1 MKKLSPKGRKITEF
15 IVLASVIILSFIFW
29 NTYYIFPIKI
39 FVVLLHEISHGLAAI
54 ASGGN
59 ILEIQINYNLGG
71 VCKIKGGN
79 SLLIA
84 SAGYIGSLLWGG
96 LLFLSARKQNFSTY
110 VCTFISIGLIIITAL
125 FIKHVFGIFFTLGFA
140 IFLFISPRYL
150 PDLFHQLSIKT
161 LGIISCLYTIFDIKS
176 DLITLNYRST
186 DAQVI
191 ANITNVPALFWGI
204 LMLTVSL
211 LIFYLLIRANFKK
224 AI

>member
-15 IVLASVIILSFIFW
+15 LVLTSAIILSFIFW
-29 NTYYIFPIKI
+29 NTFYIFPIKL

-59 ILEIQINYNLGG
+59 IAEIQINYNLGG
-71 VCKIKGGN
+71 AAKITGGN

-96 LLFLSARKQNFSTY
+96 LLFLSARNQKFSIY
-110 VCTFISIGLIIITAL
+110 VCTFYSIGILIITAL
-125 FIKHVFGIFFTLGFA
+125 FIKHLFGIFFALGFV

-150 PDLFHQLSIKT
+150 PDLFHKFSIKI

-176 DLITLNYRST
+176 DLITLNYSST
-186 DAQVI
+186 DAQII
-191 ANITNVPALFWGI
+191 ANITNIPAIFWGF
-204 LMLTVSL
+204 LMLAVSL
-211 LIFYLLIRANFKK
+211 LIFYLLIRTNFKK
-224 AI
+224 AV